1 MRCKGQNPCS
11 SMWIVCRFSVVDDLN
26 CLGWKR
32 IDRGHAG
39 PPLGSR
45 LLHWSARMWSCQ
57 CHVVLMAATLHT
69 VWELASLCLLT
80 LFYFLLN
87 DLKLWN
93 NNFLWNKPMLSSWL
107 FISHC
112 QVHNFM
118 TEADIPPPNQRTSVT
133 RGTALIYLRDGMLEW
148 HSVSEGSE
156 IWNIF
161 PEGLSPI
168 RMFEVSKLFPIYLPS
183 GGDSDQNY
191 HKDRLKSYTNAHLE
205 L

>member
-1 MRCKGQNPCS
+1 MLGDVHFAVAGCTGRHGFFRSQSLTVIFRTSDSLVLSIYIGFVYRMRCKGQNPCS

-87 DLKLWN
+87 DLKL
-93 NNFLWNKPMLSSWL
+93 
-107 FISHC
+107 
-112 QVHNFM
+112 
-118 TEADIPPPNQRTSVT
+118 
-133 RGTALIYLRDGMLEW
+133 
-148 HSVSEGSE
+148 
-156 IWNIF
+156 
-161 PEGLSPI
+161 
-168 RMFEVSKLFPIYLPS
+168 
-183 GGDSDQNY
+183 
-191 HKDRLKSYTNAHLE
+191 
-205 L
+205 